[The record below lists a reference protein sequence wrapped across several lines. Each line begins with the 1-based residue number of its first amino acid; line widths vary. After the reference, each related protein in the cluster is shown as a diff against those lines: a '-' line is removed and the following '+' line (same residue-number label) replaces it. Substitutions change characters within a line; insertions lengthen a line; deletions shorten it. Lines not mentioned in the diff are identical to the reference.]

1 MARRYETTH
10 PFLTFD
16 FDSRELSSTDWLRL
30 GEAASKCE
38 HLARAPLRPNVAAAL
53 HSLFLVKGIA
63 ATTAIEGNTLNEQ
76 EVRGVIEGT
85 LKLPPSRAYLGREV
99 QNVLRA
105 CDDAILRGSPVLTV
119 GELLSHHRVILEGLE
134 GAPEVTPGELRR
146 HVVGVGRYRAPDPE
160 DVPLLVERLIGWLNR
175 LAREATEEAVS
186 QAVLR
191 AILAHLYIA
200 WIHPFGD
207 GNGRT
212 ARLLE
217 LRILFHAGVPTPAAH
232 LLSNHYNATRADYY
246 RRLDEASRTGRA
258 IGFVRYALQGF
269 VDRLR
274 EQVSMVQEDQLRM
287 AWESHVY
294 RTLAPAR
301 GPGAERMR
309 RVAVELGRRGETV
322 NRSEIAR
329 LSIELAHAYGGKT
342 DKSLSRDLNGLS
354 RLGLVESPSRG
365 HWRARTELVL
375 GFLPR
380 RGGG

>member
-1 MARRYETTH
+1 MPRRYETSH

-16 FDSRELSSTDWLRL
+16 FDSRELSPTDWLRL
-30 GEAASKCE
+30 GEAASRCE
-38 HLARAPLRPNVAAAL
+38 HLARAPLRPNVSDEL
-53 HSLFLVKGIA
+53 HKFFLVKGIA
-63 ATTAIEGNTLNEQ
+63 ATTAIEGNTLNEE
-76 EVRGVIEGT
+76 EVRGIIEGT
-85 LKLPPSRAYLGREV
+85 LKLPPSREYLGREV
-99 QNVLRA
+99 HNVLRA
-105 CDDAILRGSPVLTV
+105 CDDAVLRASPVLSV
-119 GELLSHHRVILEGLE
+119 AELLAHHRVILDGLE
-134 GAPEVTPGELRR
+134 GSPEVTPGQLRT
-146 HVVGVGRYRAPDPE
+146 HVVGVGRYRAPHPE
-160 DVPLLVERLIGWLNR
+160 DVPLLVDKLIEWLNR
-175 LAREATEEAVS
+175 LAREAAEEIVS

-191 AILAHLYIA
+191 AILAHLYLA

-258 IGFVRYALQGF
+258 LGFVRYALQGF

-274 EQVSMVQEDQLRM
+274 EQVAMVQADQMRM

-309 RVAVELGRRGETV
+309 RVAVELGRRGDAAI
-322 NRSEIAR
+322 RSEIAR
-329 LSIELAHAYGGKT
+329 LSIELALAYGGKT
-342 DKSLSRDLNGLS
+342 EKSLTRDLNALS

-365 HWRARTELVL
+365 RWRARTEVVL

-380 RGGG
+380 RGGT